1 MKKNAIIDSPVARN
15 GFLIIPAASA
25 RKARVPGALSGFMSD
40 PKRSAPNANLLLTLW
55 RHAWDG
61 TQNRR
66 KLRVFCLKGR
76 FYGCVRSEPR
86 EHSRARF
93 WRFYLRQAEFQ
104 VA

>member
-1 MKKNAIIDSPVARN
+1 MDKWKKRDHDRPVDRTARALARN
-15 GFLIIPAASA
+15 GFLISQL
-25 RKARVPGALSGFMSD
+25 RVPGKQESAARCQASIACD

-93 WRFYLRQAEFQ
+93 W
-104 VA
+104 